1 MPPLSFQLLKI
12 LKQVVWNK
20 NSNTCLILNFN
31 DATVPQDKQSPIYG
45 KIRFPYIGD
54 FPNVMFY
61 IDVIQNGK
69 AFEFVFCASDNNNAS
84 MYNNGER
91 VQMTLTDSLGED
103 VTIRV

>member
-1 MPPLSFQLLKI
+1 MLLSFQLLKI
-12 LKQVVWNK
+12 LKQVIWYK
-20 NSNTCLILNFN
+20 NSNTCLILNFK
-31 DATVPQDKQSPIYG
+31 DATVTQDKQAPIYG

-54 FPNVMFY
+54 FPNIMFY
-61 IDVIQNGK
+61 IDIIQDGK

-84 MYNNGER
+84 VYNNGER

>member
-1 MPPLSFQLLKI
+1 MLLSFQLLNI
-12 LKQVVWNK
+12 LKQVVWYK
-20 NSNTCLILNFN
+20 NSNTCLILNFK
-31 DATVPQDKQSPIYG
+31 DATVNQDKQSPIYG

-54 FPNVMFY
+54 FPNIMFY
-61 IDVIQNGK
+61 IDVIQDGK

-84 MYNNGER
+84 VYNNGER

>member
-1 MPPLSFQLLKI
+1 MLLSFQLIKI
-12 LKQVVWNK
+12 LKQVVWYK
-20 NSNTCLILNFN
+20 NSNACLILNFK
-31 DATVPQDKQSPIYG
+31 DATVTQDKQASIYG

-54 FPNVMFY
+54 FPNIMFY
-61 IDVIQNGK
+61 IDIIQDGK

-84 MYNNGER
+84 VYNNGEC

>member
-1 MPPLSFQLLKI
+1 MLLSFQLLKI
-12 LKQVVWNK
+12 LKQVIWNK
-20 NSNTCLILNFN
+20 NSNTCLILNFKN
-31 DATVPQDKQSPIYG
+31 ATVTKDKQSPIYG

-54 FPNVMFY
+54 FPNIMFY
-61 IDVIQNGK
+61 IDIIQDGK